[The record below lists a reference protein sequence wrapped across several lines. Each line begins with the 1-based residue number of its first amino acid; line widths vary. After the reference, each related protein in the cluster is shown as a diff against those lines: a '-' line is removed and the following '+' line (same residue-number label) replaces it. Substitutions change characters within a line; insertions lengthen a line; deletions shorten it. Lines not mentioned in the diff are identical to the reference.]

1 MSNSSATPWTVACQ
15 APQSMGF
22 PGKNTGVGCHFLL
35 QGIFLTQGSNL
46 GLPHCRQILYCL
58 HHQESSNKLWYIN
71 TKGTTEDEMVGWH
84 HQLDGHA
91 FEQAPG
97 IGDGQGSPACCS
109 PWGCQESDTTER
121 LNWTQLNSSQ
131 QWEETKFHPPLWM
144 DLTHIMLHKRQTQL
158 THCMIPFTWSLTTD

>member
-1 MSNSSATPWTVACQ
+1 MDCNPPGSSP
-15 APQSMGF
+15 SMGF
-22 PGKNTGVGCHFLL
+22 SRQEYGSGLPFPSP
-35 QGIFLTQGSNL
+35 GIFLTQGSNL
-46 GLPHCRQILYCL
+46 GLPHCRQVLYCL
-58 HHQESSNKLWYIN
+58 HHQESPNKLWYIN
-71 TKGTTEDEMVGWH
+71 TKGTTDDEMVGWH

-131 QWEETKFHPPLWM
+131 QWEETKFHAPLWM
-144 DLTHIMLHKRQTQL
+144 DLTHIMLHKGQTQL